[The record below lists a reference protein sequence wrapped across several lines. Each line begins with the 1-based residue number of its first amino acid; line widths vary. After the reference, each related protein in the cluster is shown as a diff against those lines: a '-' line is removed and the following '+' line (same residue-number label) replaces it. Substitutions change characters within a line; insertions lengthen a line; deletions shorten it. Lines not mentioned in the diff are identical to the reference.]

1 MTSETVSI
9 GAFGDFINKTGNT
22 KPIILAGPMR
32 HRRYQLRRLSC
43 LALCGR
49 GMTRKARSL
58 EVELN
63 QEEVCHL
70 EGDGSSRLS
79 YGSEFD
85 RELSREDEVRAAMTM
100 SEWMRK

>member
-1 MTSETVSI
+1 
-9 GAFGDFINKTGNT
+9 
-22 KPIILAGPMR
+22 
-32 HRRYQLRRLSC
+32 
-43 LALCGR
+43 
-49 GMTRKARSL
+49 MTRKARSL

-85 RELSREDEVRAAMTM
+85 RELSREDEVRAAVTM
-100 SEWMRK
+100 S